1 MLKEKRMVFYYMTI
15 ILFFLVANFAHPVTP
30 TFIVER
36 QLDNSMFG
44 VALAAMMCANFAF
57 APFWGKLCSYIPT
70 KLIMLICGLGYAL
83 GQLFFFLSTSEAMLI
98 CGRMFS
104 GIFVGGIITTFANY
118 IINVTSDTGKRS
130 ERLIALATVQ
140 TVAEAGGY
148 FIGGMLGVIS
158 YEVAF
163 IAQIVGLVI
172 CGLVLFVICED
183 DSPYKQKPNK
193 TLTIK
198 EANPFTAF
206 AAAKHFMTPMM
217 ALIFIIVAL
226 TSIGKNSFDQS
237 FNYYIKDQFNLSSA
251 YNGIFKAL
259 IAVVTFVVNSTA
271 CRWLQRHTDTN
282 ISFMPVM
289 ICCTIPL
296 GTILFFD
303 SLIPFVIVDII
314 FFAFNAMR
322 LPLLQNI
329 CVMRSKREN
338 SNQVMG
344 LYQAMGS
351 LGGIFGALFA
361 GLIYDL
367 SPLLPF
373 ILAFAAFAMASV
385 VSLIYVG
392 RYKKENN

>member
-1 MLKEKRMVFYYMTI
+1 MLKEKRMSFYYITL
-15 ILFFLVANFAHPVTP
+15 ILFFLAANFAHPVTP

-70 KLIMLICGLGYAL
+70 KLIMLICGVGYAL
-83 GQLFFFLSTSEAMLI
+83 GQLFFLLATSEIMLI
-98 CGRMFS
+98 CGRMFA
-104 GIFVGGIITTFANY
+104 GIFIGGIITTFANY
-118 IINVTSDTGKRS
+118 IINVTSDQTKRS
-130 ERLIALATVQ
+130 EGLTALVTIQ
-140 TVAEAGGY
+140 NVAGAGGY

-158 YEVAF
+158 VEVTF
-163 IAQIVGLVI
+163 LVQIIGLAL
-172 CGLVLFVICED
+172 CGLLFFMICED

-193 TLTIK
+193 PLTIK
-198 EANPFTAF
+198 EANPFAAF
-206 AAAKHFMTPMM
+206 AAAKNFMTPMM
-217 ALIFIIVAL
+217 ALIFIIVAV
-226 TSIGKNSFDQS
+226 TSIGQNSFDQC
-237 FNYYIKDQFNLSSA
+237 FNYYIKDQFDLSSA

-259 IAVVTFVVNSTA
+259 IAVVTLIANSTI

-282 ISFMPVM
+282 ISFLP
-289 ICCTIPL
+289 ILLCCTVSL
-296 GTILFFD
+296 GTILLFD
-303 SLIPFVIVDII
+303 SLIPFVVVDVI

-322 LPLLQNI
+322 LPLLQNM
-329 CVMRSKREN
+329 CAMRSNSEN

-344 LYQAMGS
+344 FYQAMTS

-373 ILAFAAFAMASV
+373 ILAFAAFAIAAII
-385 VSLIYVG
+385 SLIYVG